1 MLKLRGMKKTKGG
14 GTVKNV
20 AQVSYKWI
28 ACARSSEHGAIK
40 QKELVLRRPPT
51 TIQLTPQAIPIEN
64 AQWPPAVFTSAS
76 LPLNTMIATAD
87 SLVTH
92 VPYTQSGLRC
102 TELEQWNAE
111 QLQFIHMR
119 SSSANP
125 LCWRYQTHWMRI
137 RKPIPMVFFLQK
149 SVIFSVS
156 FALLRRKAS
165 RRIFIEY

>member
-1 MLKLRGMKKTKGG
+1 MYFDHRPAFAMYTSD
-14 GTVKNV
+14 NV
-20 AQVSYKWI
+20 PIETTFWHAMSQQRINIYCQNSLIWAWSYKTEGV
-28 ACARSSEHGAIK
+28 ST
-40 QKELVLRRPPT
+40 RRPPT

-125 LCWRYQTHWMRI
+125 LCWRYETHWMRI
-137 RKPIPMVFFLQK
+137 RKPIPMVFFL
-149 SVIFSVS
+149 
-156 FALLRRKAS
+156 
-165 RRIFIEY
+165 